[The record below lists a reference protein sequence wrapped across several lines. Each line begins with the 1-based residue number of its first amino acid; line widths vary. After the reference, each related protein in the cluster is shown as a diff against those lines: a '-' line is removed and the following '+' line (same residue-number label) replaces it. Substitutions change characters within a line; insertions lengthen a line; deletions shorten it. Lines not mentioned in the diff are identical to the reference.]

1 MFESVISDAKSS
13 AGSFVAKYLARA
25 SVVVP
30 FAIALGFATASVA
43 LILIAHFGSIV
54 AYSMIAGGFTVIGLV
69 SAVAVSIK
77 EREDAIAARPDN
89 NQAVVSEA
97 PASTTE
103 APIDVPAL
111 AALVI
116 PLILTQLHS
125 ATADKGANVVIR
137 HIPLV
142 TFAALL
148 ALLLWPVEPEVHDG
162 QPGSDSNKPNGMS
175 PPGDDAS
182 PHSGAR

>member
-1 MFESVISDAKSS
+1 MFEGLINDAKSS

-54 AYSMIAGGFTVIGLV
+54 AYSMIAGGFTAIGLV

-89 NQAVVSEA
+89 NQAVMSEA
-97 PASTTE
+97 AGSTTE
-103 APIDVPAL
+103 APIDAPAL

-116 PLILTQLHS
+116 PFILTQLQS
-125 ATADKGANVVIR
+125 ATADKGANMVIR
-137 HIPLV
+137 NIPLL

-148 ALLLWPVEPEVHDG
+148 ALLLWPVEPEAETG
-162 QPGSDSNKPNGMS
+162 QPGTGSNKPNGMS